1 MTSKEFEQ
9 LPRAEQI
16 RLFEEAKKRPALTH
30 GTAKA

>member
-16 RLFEEAKKRPALTH
+16 RLLEEAKKAARADTRNR
-30 GTAKA
+30 